1 MHIKIN
7 WPPEM
12 QYWNS
17 DSPRKNAIKTATE
30 FRQLSFWQTGEYPVY
45 KIHLQHRN
53 ILYYLRNHAAH
64 ALQHSANYRVCECIQ

>member
-30 FRQLSFWQTGEYPVY
+30 FGWQTGEYPVRAGT
-45 KIHLQHRN
+45 RN
-53 ILYYLRNHAAH
+53 EFAIEVSLAA
-64 ALQHSANYRVCECIQ
+64 